1 MATTGMNTH
10 YRLSRKYR
18 GVPIL
23 GDSQTR

>member
-1 MATTGMNTH
+1 MNTH